1 MLIRYFIILNISK
14 QVFWKDYLFILLKY
28 ISNLMFNVQSFILE
42 NDANMASKVHV
53 GLCHPIHVYTL
64 MKKKLSRKLSVL
76 K

>member
-1 MLIRYFIILNISK
+1 MTWSQYRFLHFFVSFLER
-14 QVFWKDYLFILLKY
+14 LFIY
-28 ISNLMFNVQSFILE
+28 IIKVQFKFDDNVQSFIFKK
-42 NDANMASKVHV
+42 DDNMALKVHV